1 MHVHLWYI
9 HVQPR
14 DLSLPLL
21 LLLKTIFVNEATSD
35 LMILYISMLA
45 QKGSSTCSNSFPKRL
60 STC

>member
-35 LMILYISMLA
+35 LMNLCISELV
-45 QKGSSTCSNSFPKRL
+45 QKRSSASSNSFSNRL
-60 STC
+60 RTC